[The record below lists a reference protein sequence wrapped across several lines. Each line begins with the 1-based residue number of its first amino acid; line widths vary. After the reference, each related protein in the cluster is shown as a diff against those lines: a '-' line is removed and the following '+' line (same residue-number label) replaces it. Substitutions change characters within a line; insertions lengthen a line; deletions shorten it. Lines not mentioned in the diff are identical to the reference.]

1 MKEYDKIRIDED
13 VAFQKIIAAIQRNSK
28 RKMSDDELREAA
40 RNLISFYKLI
50 VEIHRQNQK
59 DKSHAKYH

>member
-1 MKEYDKIRIDED
+1 MDEYDKIRIDED
-13 VAFQKIIAAIQRNSK
+13 AAFQKIVAAIQRNSK
-28 RKMSDDELREAA
+28 RKMSDSELREAA

-50 VEIHRQNQK
+50 VEIHRRNLK